1 MKDLVAQAGN
11 FVRSFIHRLGSEKT
25 PTPTIS
31 EQSFDLTV
39 NEKQQS
45 IVAEAVAIVGQLNC
59 QDDLSL
65 EGQFKGSIQAA
76 EYTVVIG
83 SNGLADGDITAKNL
97 LVKGKVVGE
106 IRVADR
112 IIIAKTGTIVGNL
125 QAARVEL
132 ENGAKYKGI
141 IEIDPIE
148 QEATATDSASDTS
161 IEESVSS
168 VSAASAASAM
178 EPS

>member
-1 MKDLVAQAGN
+1 MKDLVAQVGN
-11 FVRSFIHRLGSEKT
+11 FVRSFYHRLGSEKT

-39 NEKQQS
+39 NEKNQS

-65 EGQFKGSIQAA
+65 EGHFKGSIQAG

-106 IRVADR
+106 ISVADR
-112 IIIAKTGTIVGNL
+112 IIIAKTGTIIGNL

-161 IEESVSS
+161 IEESASS
-168 VSAASAASAM
+168 VSAASAM

>member
-106 IRVADR
+106 ISVADR
-112 IIIAKTGTIVGNL
+112 IIIAKTGTIIGNL
-125 QAARVEL
+125 QAAKVEL

-161 IEESVSS
+161 IEESASS
-168 VSAASAASAM
+168 VSAASAM

>member
-1 MKDLVAQAGN
+1 MKDLVAQVGN
-11 FVRSFIHRLGSEKT
+11 FVRSFYHRLGSEKT

-39 NEKQQS
+39 NEKKQS

-65 EGQFKGSIQAA
+65 EGHFKGSIQAG

-106 IRVADR
+106 ISVADR
-112 IIIAKTGTIVGNL
+112 IIIAKTGTIIGNL

-161 IEESVSS
+161 IEESAPS
-168 VSAASAASAM
+168 VSAASAM

>member
-1 MKDLVAQAGN
+1 MKDLVAQVGN
-11 FVRSFIHRLGSEKT
+11 FVRSFNHRFGSEKT

-31 EQSFDLTV
+31 EQSFDLAV

-65 EGQFKGSIQAA
+65 EGQFKGSIQAG

-106 IRVADR
+106 ISVADR

-148 QEATATDSASDTS
+148 QEATATDSASDAS
-161 IEESVSS
+161 IEESAPS
-168 VSAASAASAM
+168 VSAASAM
-178 EPS
+178 ETS

>member
-25 PTPTIS
+25 PTPTIP
-31 EQSFDLTV
+31 EQSFDLIV
-39 NEKQQS
+39 DEKKQS
-45 IVAEAVAIVGQLNC
+45 MVAEEVAIVGQLNC
-59 QDDLSL
+59 QGDLSI

-76 EYTVVIG
+76 GYTVVIG

-106 IRVADR
+106 ISVADR

-148 QEATATDSASDTS
+148 QESTVTDSASAS
-161 IEESVSS
+161 IEESASS
-168 VSAASAASAM
+168 VSAASAM

>member
-1 MKDLVAQAGN
+1 MKDLVAQVGN
-11 FVRSFIHRLGSEKT
+11 FVRSFNHRFGSEKT

-31 EQSFDLTV
+31 EQSFDLAV

-106 IRVADR
+106 ISVADR

-148 QEATATDSASDTS
+148 QEATATDSASDAS
-161 IEESVSS
+161 IEESAPS
-168 VSAASAASAM
+168 VSAASAM
-178 EPS
+178 ETS

>member
-106 IRVADR
+106 ISVADR

-161 IEESVSS
+161 IEDSASS
-168 VSAASAASAM
+168 VSAASAM

>member
-1 MKDLVAQAGN
+1 MKDLVAQVGN
-11 FVRSFIHRLGSEKT
+11 FVRSFNHRFGSEKT

-31 EQSFDLTV
+31 EQSFDLAV

-106 IRVADR
+106 ISVADR

-148 QEATATDSASDTS
+148 QEAAATDSASDTS

-168 VSAASAASAM
+168 VSAASAM

>member
-1 MKDLVAQAGN
+1 
-11 FVRSFIHRLGSEKT
+11 
-25 PTPTIS
+25 
-31 EQSFDLTV
+31 
-39 NEKQQS
+39 
-45 IVAEAVAIVGQLNC
+45 
-59 QDDLSL
+59 
-65 EGQFKGSIQAA
+65 
-76 EYTVVIG
+76 
-83 SNGLADGDITAKNL
+83 

-148 QEATATDSASDTS
+148 QEATATDSASGTS
-161 IEESVSS
+161 IEESASS
-168 VSAASAASAM
+168 VSAASAM

>member
-106 IRVADR
+106 ISVADR
-112 IIIAKTGTIVGNL
+112 IIIAKTGTIIGNL

-161 IEESVSS
+161 IEESASS
-168 VSAASAASAM
+168 VSAASAM

>member
-39 NEKQQS
+39 NEKKQS

-97 LVKGKVVGE
+97 LVKGKVVGA

-161 IEESVSS
+161 IEESASS
-168 VSAASAASAM
+168 VSAASAM

>member
-106 IRVADR
+106 ISVADR
-112 IIIAKTGTIVGNL
+112 IIIAKTGTIIGNL

-161 IEESVSS
+161 IEDSASS
-168 VSAASAASAM
+168 VSAASAM

>member
-1 MKDLVAQAGN
+1 MKDLVAQVGN
-11 FVRSFIHRLGSEKT
+11 FVRSFNHRFGSEKT

-148 QEATATDSASDTS
+148 QEAAATDSASDAS
-161 IEESVSS
+161 IEESAPS
-168 VSAASAASAM
+168 VSAASAM

>member
-1 MKDLVAQAGN
+1 MKDLVAQVGN
-11 FVRSFIHRLGSEKT
+11 FVRSFNHRFGSEKT

-106 IRVADR
+106 ISVADR

-148 QEATATDSASDTS
+148 QEATVTDSASDAS
-161 IEESVSS
+161 IEESAPS
-168 VSAASAASAM
+168 VSAASAM
-178 EPS
+178 ETS

>member
-1 MKDLVAQAGN
+1 MKDLVAQVGN
-11 FVRSFIHRLGSEKT
+11 FVRSFNHRFGSEKT

-148 QEATATDSASDTS
+148 QEAAATDSASDTS

-168 VSAASAASAM
+168 VSAASAM

>member
-1 MKDLVAQAGN
+1 MKDLVAQVGN
-11 FVRSFIHRLGSEKT
+11 FVRSFNHRFGSEKT

-106 IRVADR
+106 IRVAER

-148 QEATATDSASDTS
+148 QEAAATDSASDTS
-161 IEESVSS
+161 IEESASS
-168 VSAASAASAM
+168 VSAASAM

>member
-1 MKDLVAQAGN
+1 MKDLVAQVGN
-11 FVRSFIHRLGSEKT
+11 FVRSFYHRLGSEKT
-25 PTPTIS
+25 PTPTVS

-39 NEKQQS
+39 NEKNQS

-65 EGQFKGSIQAA
+65 EGHFKGSIQAG

-106 IRVADR
+106 ISVADR
-112 IIIAKTGTIVGNL
+112 IIIAKTGTIIGNL

-161 IEESVSS
+161 IEESATS
-168 VSAASAASAM
+168 VSAASAM

>member
-1 MKDLVAQAGN
+1 MKDLVAQVGN
-11 FVRSFIHRLGSEKT
+11 FVRSFNHRFGSEKT

-31 EQSFDLTV
+31 EQSFDLAV

-106 IRVADR
+106 ISVADR
-112 IIIAKTGTIVGNL
+112 IIIAKTATIVGNL

-148 QEATATDSASDTS
+148 QEATATDSASDAS
-161 IEESVSS
+161 IEESAPS
-168 VSAASAASAM
+168 VSAASAM
-178 EPS
+178 ETS

>member
-1 MKDLVAQAGN
+1 
-11 FVRSFIHRLGSEKT
+11 
-25 PTPTIS
+25 
-31 EQSFDLTV
+31 
-39 NEKQQS
+39 
-45 IVAEAVAIVGQLNC
+45 VAEAVAIVGQLNC

-65 EGQFKGSIQAA
+65 EGHFKGSIQAGK
-76 EYTVVIG
+76 YTVVIG

-106 IRVADR
+106 ISVADR
-112 IIIAKTGTIVGNL
+112 IIIAKTGTIIGNL

-161 IEESVSS
+161 IEESATS
-168 VSAASAASAM
+168 VSAASAM

>member
-1 MKDLVAQAGN
+1 MKDLVAQVGN
-11 FVRSFIHRLGSEKT
+11 FVCSFIHRFGSKKT

-39 NEKQQS
+39 NEKKQS
-45 IVAEAVAIVGQLNC
+45 IVAQAVAIVGQLNC

-106 IRVADR
+106 ISVADR

-125 QAARVEL
+125 QAAKVEL

-161 IEESVSS
+161 IEESATS
-168 VSAASAASAM
+168 VSAASAM

>member
-1 MKDLVAQAGN
+1 MKDLVAQVGN
-11 FVRSFIHRLGSEKT
+11 FVRSFYHRLGSEKT

-39 NEKQQS
+39 NEKKQS

-65 EGQFKGSIQAA
+65 EGHFKGSIQAG
-76 EYTVVIG
+76 ENTVVIG

-106 IRVADR
+106 ISVADR
-112 IIIAKTGTIVGNL
+112 IIIAKTGTIIGNL

-161 IEESVSS
+161 IEESAPS
-168 VSAASAASAM
+168 VSAASAM

>member
-1 MKDLVAQAGN
+1 MKDLVAQVGN
-11 FVRSFIHRLGSEKT
+11 FVRSFIHRLGSDKALT
-25 PTPTIS
+25 PAIS

-39 NEKQQS
+39 NEKKQS

-65 EGQFKGSIQAA
+65 EGHFKGSIQAGK
-76 EYTVVIG
+76 YTVVIG

-106 IRVADR
+106 ISVADR
-112 IIIAKTGTIVGNL
+112 IIIAKTGTIIGNL

-161 IEESVSS
+161 IEESATS
-168 VSAASAASAM
+168 VSAASAM

>member
-1 MKDLVAQAGN
+1 MKDLVAQVGN
-11 FVRSFIHRLGSEKT
+11 FVHSFNHRFGSEKT

-31 EQSFDLTV
+31 EQSFDLAV

-106 IRVADR
+106 ISVADR

-148 QEATATDSASDTS
+148 QEATATDSASDAS
-161 IEESVSS
+161 IEESAPS
-168 VSAASAASAM
+168 VSAASAM
-178 EPS
+178 ETS

>member
-1 MKDLVAQAGN
+1 MKDLVAQVGN
-11 FVRSFIHRLGSEKT
+11 FVRSFYHRLGSEKT

-39 NEKQQS
+39 NEKNQS

-65 EGQFKGSIQAA
+65 EGHFKGSIQAG

-106 IRVADR
+106 ISVADR
-112 IIIAKTGTIVGNL
+112 IIIAKTGTIIGNL

-161 IEESVSS
+161 IEESATS
-168 VSAASAASAM
+168 VSAASAM

>member
-1 MKDLVAQAGN
+1 MKDLVAQVGN
-11 FVRSFIHRLGSEKT
+11 FVRSFYHRLGSEKT

-31 EQSFDLTV
+31 QQSFDLTV

-161 IEESVSS
+161 IEDSASS
-168 VSAASAASAM
+168 VSAASAM

>member
-45 IVAEAVAIVGQLNC
+45 IVAQAVAIVGQLNC

-97 LVKGKVVGE
+97 LVKGKVVGA

-112 IIIAKTGTIVGNL
+112 IIIAKTGTITGNL

-148 QEATATDSASDTS
+148 QEATATDSASDAS
-161 IEESVSS
+161 IEESASS
-168 VSAASAASAM
+168 VSAASAM

>member
-1 MKDLVAQAGN
+1 MKDLVAQVGN
-11 FVRSFIHRLGSEKT
+11 FVRSFYHRLGSEKT
-25 PTPTIS
+25 PTPTVS

-39 NEKQQS
+39 NEKNQS
-45 IVAEAVAIVGQLNC
+45 NVAEAVAIVGQLNC

-65 EGQFKGSIQAA
+65 EGHFKGSIQAG

-106 IRVADR
+106 ISVADR
-112 IIIAKTGTIVGNL
+112 IIIAKTGTIIGNL

-161 IEESVSS
+161 IEESATS
-168 VSAASAASAM
+168 VSAASAM

>member
-1 MKDLVAQAGN
+1 MKDLVAQVGN
-11 FVRSFIHRLGSEKT
+11 FVRSFYHRLGSEKT

-39 NEKQQS
+39 NQKNQS

-65 EGQFKGSIQAA
+65 EGHFKGSIQAG

-106 IRVADR
+106 ISVADR
-112 IIIAKTGTIVGNL
+112 IIIAKTGTIIGNL

-161 IEESVSS
+161 IEESATS
-168 VSAASAASAM
+168 VSAASAM

>member
-1 MKDLVAQAGN
+1 MKDLVAQVGN
-11 FVRSFIHRLGSEKT
+11 FVRSFNHRFGSEKT
-25 PTPTIS
+25 PKPTIS
-31 EQSFDLTV
+31 EQSFDLAV

-106 IRVADR
+106 ISVADR

-148 QEATATDSASDTS
+148 QEATATDSASDAS
-161 IEESVSS
+161 IEESAPS
-168 VSAASAASAM
+168 VSAASAM
-178 EPS
+178 ETS

>member
-1 MKDLVAQAGN
+1 MKDLVAQVGN
-11 FVRSFIHRLGSEKT
+11 FVRSFYHRFGSEKT

-39 NEKQQS
+39 NEKKQS

-65 EGQFKGSIQAA
+65 EGHFKGSIQAG

-106 IRVADR
+106 ISVADR
-112 IIIAKTGTIVGNL
+112 IIIAKTGTIIGNL

-161 IEESVSS
+161 IEESATS
-168 VSAASAASAM
+168 VSAASAM
-178 EPS
+178 ESS

>member
-1 MKDLVAQAGN
+1 MKDLVAQVGN
-11 FVRSFIHRLGSEKT
+11 FVRSFNHRFGSEKT

-148 QEATATDSASDTS
+148 QEAAATDSASDTS
-161 IEESVSS
+161 IEESASS
-168 VSAASAASAM
+168 VSAASAM

>member
-31 EQSFDLTV
+31 EQSFDLKV

-148 QEATATDSASDTS
+148 QEAAATDSASDTS

-168 VSAASAASAM
+168 VSAASAM

>member
-1 MKDLVAQAGN
+1 MKDLVAQVGN
-11 FVRSFIHRLGSEKT
+11 FVRSFYHRLGSEKT

-39 NEKQQS
+39 NEKKQS

-65 EGQFKGSIQAA
+65 EGHFKGSIQAG

-112 IIIAKTGTIVGNL
+112 IIIAKTGTIIGNL

-161 IEESVSS
+161 IEESAPS
-168 VSAASAASAM
+168 VSAASAM